1 MAITQ
6 TADRK
11 QGFGN
16 INPASADGTYYST
29 LGGVWIIVGE
39 GAPGTADVKDAP
51 KGSMYLRTEGGA
63 IYIKTSVGPDADGA
77 VINSTW
83 KDLSAIASS

>member
-16 INPASADGTYYST
+16 VNPKSVDSTNDVHYST

-39 GAPGTADVKDAP
+39 GSPGTADVKDAP

-63 IYIKTSVGPDADGA
+63 IYIKTSAGIDSAGDTV
-77 VINSTW
+77 NSTW
-83 KDLSAIASS
+83 SNLSS